1 MTKRLKRTVICSIA
15 LEPRFFKWKRLSL
28 SGPNTLLFLQL
39 LIALV
44 TMSAVKVSAI
54 SIGFHLVSLVT
65 NRVSLKEESMPSFE
79 VLNCLLNLAACCLDD
94 ETEIPL
100 KVIASFYAVRF
111 ALPSFDSCPQL
122 GKIYLLV
129 HVFNKFSQFF
139 SVYAHR
145 CVSGC
150 LY

>member
-44 TMSAVKVSAI
+44 TMSAVKISAW
-54 SIGFHLVSLVT
+54 SPLSLIGFPF
-65 NRVSLKEESMPSFE
+65 KEESMPSFE
-79 VLNCLLNLAACCLDD
+79 VLNCLLKLAACCLDD

-100 KVIASFYAVRF
+100 KVIASFYAVPF
-111 ALPSFDSCPQL
+111 ALPSFDSCQRL
-122 GKIYLLV
+122 GKMYLLV
-129 HVFNKFSQFF
+129 HVFNKFFQFF
-139 SVYAHR
+139 PFMLTDAF
-145 CVSGC
+145 SGC